1 MSYLRGFA
9 PWIVYSVVS
18 VIGWQWGAL
27 AALAVSVASLI
38 ADRRK
43 GFALDAQILDLGS
56 LGYFA
61 VLATIAFADP
71 TSPLH
76 NFDGPLSSA
85 WLALIA
91 ITSLLIRRPFTLGI
105 ARRRVTPEIA
115 ANPAFA
121 RLNMV
126 ITSFWVGGFV
136 FQAVAGVVAVEMNAG
151 TVVDIARQVIG
162 FAVPMLLTQRYVARV
177 RARRAAAAT
186 AVDAPTVRFPALV
199 EA

>member
-1 MSYLRGFA
+1 MSFLRGFA
-9 PWIVYSVVS
+9 PWIVYSLVS
-18 VIGWQWGAL
+18 VVGWQWGAL
-27 AALAVSVASLI
+27 AALVVSVVSLI

-43 GFALDAQILDLGS
+43 GLALDAQILDLGS

-61 VLATIAFADP
+61 VLATIAFVDP

-76 NFDGPLSSA
+76 HFDGPLSSA

-115 ANPAFA
+115 ASAPFA

-126 ITSFWVGGFV
+126 ITSFWASAFV
-136 FQAVAGVVAVEMNAG
+136 FQAVVGVVVVLANAG

-162 FAVPMLLTQRYVARV
+162 FTVPMLLTNRYVARV
-177 RARRAAAAT
+177 RARQTAT
-186 AVDAPTVRFPALV
+186 ATAIDAPTVRIPALV
-199 EA
+199 KA